1 MALNTLKINTYL
13 KPEANAG
20 ETLCRSP
27 SAAHHSAW
35 QCGWYIKQQLFGLG
49 AKKTASF
56 CFFTSLSA
64 NQKKAK
70 AMREGLC
77 G

>member
-1 MALNTLKINTYL
+1 MTALAPKGLAFGFKYLINQHTYL

-49 AKKTASF
+49 AKKTTSF
-56 CFFTSLSA
+56 CFFTSLNA
-64 NQKKAK
+64 
-70 AMREGLC
+70 
-77 G
+77 